1 MAVQDKGIGGPF
13 MDIKFKP
20 ESMSR
25 IASSVGYSATPYSEA
40 GFQNFLSQNPD
51 AQKRFSEF
59 QQQAKIMAAE
69 GGLIKPKRYAKGGA
83 VDYSN
88 MSQEDLRKAYNPLH
102 NAQVAGDASEA
113 GFGGFSASQEEVYR
127 AAGAELRARKNGARQ
142 GRNTTEPAE
151 EITTQGSSDGTTPPP
166 AEESVTRPPLELA
179 PYDVPEVAPVDFI
192 DAGFT
197 QEIWNNLSIRYAD
210 PDNAGRR
217 LTQLTNVDMSRATE
231 SEQRDMAFL
240 TRTVPYIAPGGR
252 QIPFTQAKATY
263 NQLLRLKTLGVGQKQ
278 WIQEYRDQYGI
289 ASPTVTEEPGDPPIL
304 TRTTALM
311 EGITPEGDPY
321 LTDAMT
327 VTADK
332 VGDVDDS
339 GQEIDP
345 ETGRLV
351 GDVSADVTVG
361 EASTIDS
368 ISAKDAATIAVADV
382 SDAIKRELE
391 NIDPVTGELSEEAM
405 QVAAQMGPEKLA
417 QLNLEPAQLNRIRQ
431 VSDVTMEFDEEQAP
445 DAATREYTPEADA
458 ATLEGEA
465 PTAEAA
471 TFEDETPVA
480 TAQDQYNLT
489 PTESAR
495 QAETQVA
502 EAAKAAEVPS
512 AEAVES
518 TYQSIVTAAQ
528 GRVGQQELL
537 DAEAQGLQITKPIT
551 AVAAI
556 AEALNKDAIAKA
568 QQGSFSGMLA
578 EAQQGRVA
586 STQTMQGQ
594 MADLMDQFND
604 GTPAWAAGA
613 MRAANAAMS
622 ARGIGGSSIA
632 ASAVVQAAMESAM
645 PIAQRDADTFQAM
658 ALTNLNNRQQIA
670 IANAASQQNL
680 ELANLNNRQ
689 QTALQNSA
697 SAFSLQSQNLSN
709 TQAVVLANAQ
719 IAAAAQTKNLDVK
732 TQTALINAARFAE
745 MNNLN
750 LSYRQQANL
759 QRSSE
764 TLQVEMTN
772 LSNSQQTALA
782 NLQVRSALV
791 GQELS
796 NEQQTAILTST
807 QVFDRAQFDANAK
820 QQSFMQDAQAKLA
833 LEGRAMDIRQQTSLF
848 NVTNQLREREVE
860 LTNEQQT
867 RLFNTTNA
875 MNIEMTELSN
885 KQQTALANAQ
895 IDSALTGQE
904 LSNQQQVNV
913 IRAARISEVAN
924 INFSAEQQRALEN
937 ARLAQSVDLNN
948 LSNQQAKIMS
958 DAAAMSTADMANLN
972 ARQQANAQNAQAFLQ
987 MDMQN
992 LSNAQQKTMFNSQA
1006 MVNSMLSDQAAQ
1018 NAAKQFNA
1026 SSENQV
1032 TQYYDNLTAQVGQYN
1047 ATQQNAMSQYN
1058 AGQANAASQFNA
1070 NVQNQREQY
1079 NAQNAM
1085 VIAQSNS
1092 MWRRQIATA
1101 DTAAQNRANELNARN
1116 TLELS
1121 TIAYNNMWGMYKDMF
1136 EFAFQA
1142 EQSDLERANKLDMAS
1157 ISSSS
1162 GGGGSSFGSMAGT
1175 LVGIAG
1181 SIWSMSDLK
1190 LKTNIKE
1197 VKAFSNGI
1205 KMYSWNWL
1213 PNADKFDIDQ
1223 RQKIGFIAQNVLK
1236 VYPDLVE
1243 KSEDDKYLRVNYAGV
1258 LKKCMG

>member
-1 MAVQDKGIGGPF
+1 MSTQGPGG
-13 MDIKFKP
+13 
-20 ESMSR
+20 R
-25 IASSVGYSATPYSEA
+25 LASTTSTSE
-40 GFQNFLSQNPD
+40 PV
-51 AQKRFSEF
+51 
-59 QQQAKIMAAE
+59 
-69 GGLIKPKRYAKGGA
+69 

-88 MSQEDLRKAYNPLH
+88 MSQEDLRRVFDPLYN
-102 NAQVAGDASEA
+102 QYVAASASED
-113 GFGGFSASQEEVYR
+113 GSGGLSASQDEVYR
-127 AAGAELRARKNGARQ
+127 AAGAELSARRNGARQ

-151 EITTQGSSDGTTPPP
+151 EITTPDPSDRTTPPP
-166 AEESVTRPPLELA
+166 DEELVTRPPPPLELD